1 MDPSIEAVRNLVSEQ
16 DTACRSG
23 TELMEIL
30 KPGNSKERKK
40 LIWNLVL
47 IESIRWFSFLLSN
60 IPYRMFTR
68 FRHIGISHSE
78 GKLGT
83 GSITE

>member
-40 LIWNLVL
+40 KVNLESCFDREHPMVFFSPFKYSLSYVHKIWTY
-47 IESIRWFSFLLSN
+47 RY
-60 IPYRMFTR
+60 IP
-68 FRHIGISHSE
+68 
-78 GKLGT
+78 
-83 GSITE
+83 

>member
-47 IESIRWFSFLLSN
+47 IESIR
-60 IPYRMFTR
+60 
-68 FRHIGISHSE
+68 
-78 GKLGT
+78 
-83 GSITE
+83 

>member
-16 DTACRSG
+16 DTVACRSG

-30 KPGNSKERKK
+30 KPGNSKKRKK

-47 IESIRWFSFLLSN
+47 IESIR
-60 IPYRMFTR
+60 
-68 FRHIGISHSE
+68 
-78 GKLGT
+78 
-83 GSITE
+83 